1 MFRLAETNIAKET
14 FYIARNPIT
23 ISDVNIDSIVISKLI
38 ETKTNFKYLIA
49 YLDKVV
55 RPSVLVL
62 SKISEYV
69 KKFKVKDKN
78 NNLMSFHIDDESIR
92 IKYKA
97 IWIKLK
103 IWWKIKIDDDR
114 YIKNKIK
121 TYSDK
126 VYTDFRGLTVSG
138 NYIEC

>member
-1 MFRLAETNIAKET
+1 
-14 FYIARNPIT
+14 
-23 ISDVNIDSIVISKLI
+23 
-38 ETKTNFKYLIA
+38 
-49 YLDKVV
+49 
-55 RPSVLVL
+55 
-62 SKISEYV
+62 
-69 KKFKVKDKN
+69 
-78 NNLMSFHIDDESIR
+78 MSFHIDDESIR